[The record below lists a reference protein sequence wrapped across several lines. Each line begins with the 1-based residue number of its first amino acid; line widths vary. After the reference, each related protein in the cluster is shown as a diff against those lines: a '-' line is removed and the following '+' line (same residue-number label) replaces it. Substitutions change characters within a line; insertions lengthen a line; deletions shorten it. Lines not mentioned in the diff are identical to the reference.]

1 MNIINMQKKVKS
13 HWRLISNQ
21 TQKKKRCKKHMH
33 EQKKVTN
40 MVDMNPIVS
49 VINLYVNDLTKTT
62 KRECWNG

>member
-21 TQKKKRCKKHMH
+21 RQRKKRCKKHMH
-33 EQKKVTN
+33 EQKKVAN

-62 KRECWNG
+62 RRECWNG